1 MDIQAVEGLF
11 GLPFREL
18 YDYLKG
24 LKETREVKKQLG
36 NVLQSLD
43 LYKASVKAS
52 KESGTVLW
60 AKWDSLNVPIS
71 SHDAG
76 DFTRA
81 WIENTNDFSDVL
93 ASVRMFA
100 KECNDLISGDFEAF
114 MSRVKIRKPIA
125 HDFLTF
131 FGRNYN
137 PRTGLVDLTRLPMLV
152 RMYGSKI
159 GWKEK

>member
-1 MDIQAVEGLF
+1 LDIQAVEGLF

-71 SHDAG
+71 SHDAETLRERG
-76 DFTRA
+76 
-81 WIENTNDFSDVL
+81 
-93 ASVRMFA
+93 
-100 KECNDLISGDFEAF
+100 
-114 MSRVKIRKPIA
+114 
-125 HDFLTF
+125 
-131 FGRNYN
+131 
-137 PRTGLVDLTRLPMLV
+137 
-152 RMYGSKI
+152 
-159 GWKEK
+159 